1 MLGRVLLLLYVL
13 TGPISVIRG
22 AESFQEIQ
30 SRITTFTL
38 KNGMTFIVM
47 ERHQAPVA
55 SFVVYA
61 DVGSVQEVKGITGI
75 AHIFEHIAFKGS
87 PAIGGKNYEEE
98 RLALDRVDQA
108 FFALRDE
115 RHKGTKADAAKLKE
129 LESAFQAAQEGAGKF
144 VIKNE
149 YGDAIERTGGR
160 DMNAGTAWDST
171 RYFFS
176 LPSNSA
182 ELWFFLE
189 SEHYLHPVM
198 REFYKEKD
206 VVMEERR
213 MRTESQ
219 PTGKLLEE
227 ALHAAY
233 KAHPYGEPVVGHMS
247 DLQEITRPDAESFFK
262 KYYVPANLTGVIVG
276 DVDTAKIRAFAETY
290 FGRIPAGPKP
300 EPVRT
305 VEPPQD
311 AEHRVTLRLQAER
324 LILMAYHKPDG
335 LHPDNGVYRAI
346 SGVLSE
352 GRSSRLY
359 TTLVRDQKI
368 AVQAFGFPDLPG
380 KKYPGLFTFVAAP
393 APGHENAECEKALET
408 EIERLKNEP
417 VSADELDGVK
427 RRARAGLI
435 TGLADNLSLANSLAE
450 WQGLTGDWRNLFRQ
464 LDQLEAVKPADIQRV
479 AKQIFT
485 ATNRTIATIEPLPA
499 EEKK

>member
-1 MLGRVLLLLYVL
+1 MLRRVLLLLSAL
-13 TGPISVIRG
+13 TVPVPG

-30 SRITTFTL
+30 SHITSFTL
-38 KNGMTFIVM
+38 KNGMTFVVM

-55 SFVVYA
+55 TFLTYA
-61 DVGSVQEVKGITGI
+61 DVGSVQEVKGITGL

-87 PAIGGKNYEEE
+87 PAIGGTNYEEE

-108 FFALRDE
+108 FFASATNAAGARNRCRKLRTWK
-115 RHKGTKADAAKLKE
+115 RPFKPRRKAR
-129 LESAFQAAQEGAGKF
+129 KF
-144 VIKNE
+144 VVKNE

-160 DMNAGTAWDST
+160 DMNAGTGWDST

-189 SEHYLHPVM
+189 SEHFLRPVM

-247 DLQEITRPDAESFFK
+247 DLQEITRPDAEAFFK
-262 KYYVPANLTGVIVG
+262 KYYVPNNLVSVIVG
-276 DVDTAKIRAFAETY
+276 DVDPKKIRDLAETY

-300 EPVRT
+300 EPIRT

-324 LILMAYHKPDG
+324 LVLMAYHKPDG
-335 LHPDNGVYRAI
+335 QHPDNAIYRAL
-346 SGVLSE
+346 SGILSE

-359 TTLVRDQKI
+359 TSLLRDQKI

-380 KKYPGLFTFVAAP
+380 KKYPGLFTFVAAT
-393 APGHENAECEKALET
+393 APGHENQECEKALDA
-408 EIERLKNEP
+408 EIERLKKEP
-417 VSADELDGVK
+417 VSAEELAGVK

-435 TGLADNLSLANSLAE
+435 NGMGDKRSLANS
-450 WQGLTGDWRNLFRQ
+450 R
-464 LDQLEAVKPADIQRV
+464 AD
-479 AKQIFT
+479 
-485 ATNRTIATIEPLPA
+485 
-499 EEKK
+499 

>member
-1 MLGRVLLLLYVL
+1 MFRRLLLLTGLL
-13 TGPISVIRG
+13 TSGAFA

-30 SRITTFTL
+30 SHITSFTL
-38 KNGMTFIVM
+38 KNGMTFVVV

-55 SFVVYA
+55 SFVTYA
-61 DVGSVQEVKGITGI
+61 DVGSVQEVAGITGI

-87 PAIGGKNYEEE
+87 PAIGGRNYEEE

-115 RHKGTKADAAKLKE
+115 QHKGTKADPKKVKE
-129 LESAFQAAQEGAGKF
+129 LETAFQAAQEGAGKF
-144 VIKNE
+144 VVKNE

-160 DMNAGTAWDST
+160 DMNAGTGSDST

-189 SEHYLHPVM
+189 SEHFLRPVM

-219 PTGKLLEE
+219 PTGKLVEE

-247 DLQEITRPDAESFFK
+247 DLLEITRPDAEAFFK
-262 KYYVPANLTGVIVG
+262 KYYGPGSLTAVIAG
-276 DVDTAKIRAFAETY
+276 DVDPKKMREFAETY
-290 FGRIPAGPKP
+290 FGRIPASPKP
-300 EPVRT
+300 APLRT
-305 VEPPQD
+305 VEPPQE
-311 AEHRVTLRLQAER
+311 AEHRVTLRVKSER
-324 LILMAYHKPDG
+324 LVLVAYHKPDMF
-335 LHPDNGVYRAI
+335 HPDNAVYRAI

-359 TTLVRDQKI
+359 GSLVRDQKI

-380 KKYPGLFTFVAAP
+380 KKYPGLFTFVAVT
-393 APGHENAECEKALET
+393 APGHENSEAEKALDA
-408 EIERLKNEP
+408 EIERLKKEP
-417 VSADELDGVK
+417 VTTEELDGVK

-435 TGLADNLSLANSLAE
+435 AGLGDNLQLANSLAD
-450 WQGLTGDWRNLFRQ
+450 WQALTGDWRNLFRDLER
-464 LDQLEAVKPADIQRV
+464 LDAVTPANIQRV
-479 AKQIFT
+479 AKEIFT
-485 ATNRTIATIEPLPA
+485 ANNRTIATIEPLAADSEAP
-499 EEKK
+499 KK

>member
-1 MLGRVLLLLYVL
+1 MLARCFFFTCLLSSGVCA
-13 TGPISVIRG
+13 

-30 SRITTFTL
+30 ARITSFTL
-38 KNGMTFIVM
+38 KNGMTFVVM

-55 SFVVYA
+55 TFLTYA
-61 DVGSVQEVKGITGI
+61 DVGSVQEVKGITGL

-98 RLALDRVDQA
+98 RLAMDRLDQA
-108 FFALRDE
+108 FLALRGE
-115 RHKGTKADAAKLKE
+115 QHKGAKADPQKVKE
-129 LESAFQAAQEGAGKF
+129 LETAFQAAQEGAGKF
-144 VIKNE
+144 VVKNE

-160 DMNAGTAWDST
+160 DLNAGTGWDST

-189 SEHYLHPVM
+189 SEHFLRPVM

-247 DLQEITRPDAESFFK
+247 DLQEITRPDAEAFFK
-262 KYYVPANLTGVIVG
+262 KYYGPGSLTSVIVG
-276 DVDTAKIRAFAETY
+276 DVDPKKIRDLAETY
-290 FGRIPAGPKP
+290 FGRIPAVPKP
-300 EPVRT
+300 EPLRT

-324 LILMAYHKPDG
+324 LVLVAYHKPDMF
-335 LHPDNGVYRAI
+335 HPDNAVYRAL

-359 TTLVRDQKI
+359 TSLVRDQKL

-380 KKYPGLFTFVAAP
+380 KKYPGLFTFVVAP
-393 APGHENAECEKALET
+393 APGHENAEAEKALLA

-417 VSADELDGVK
+417 VTAEELEGVK

-435 TGLADNLSLANSLAE
+435 NGLGDNLQLANGLAD
-450 WQGLTGDWRNLFRQ
+450 WQALTGDWRNLFRDLEH
-464 LDQLEAVKPADIQRV
+464 LDAVTPADIQRV
-479 AKQIFT
+479 AKEIFT
-485 ATNRTIATIEPLPA
+485 VNNRTVATIEPLA
-499 EEKK
+499 AEKK

>member
-1 MLGRVLLLLYVL
+1 MLRRVLLLLSAL
-13 TGPISVIRG
+13 TVPVPG

-30 SRITTFTL
+30 SHITSFTL
-38 KNGMTFIVM
+38 KNGMTFVVM

-55 SFVVYA
+55 TFLTYA
-61 DVGSVQEVKGITGI
+61 DVGSVQEVKGITGL

-87 PAIGGKNYEEE
+87 PAIGGTNYEEE

-115 RHKGTKADAAKLKE
+115 RRKGAKADTGKLKD
-129 LESAFQAAQEGAGKF
+129 LEAAFQAAQEGAGKF
-144 VIKNE
+144 VVKNE

-160 DMNAGTAWDST
+160 DMNAGTGWDST

-189 SEHYLHPVM
+189 SEHFLRPVM

-247 DLQEITRPDAESFFK
+247 DLQEITRPDAEAFFK
-262 KYYVPANLTGVIVG
+262 KYYVPNNLVSVIVG
-276 DVDTAKIRAFAETY
+276 DVDPKKIRDLAETY

-300 EPVRT
+300 EPIRT

-324 LILMAYHKPDG
+324 LVLMAYHKPDG
-335 LHPDNGVYRAI
+335 QHPDNAIYRAL

-359 TTLVRDQKI
+359 TALVRDQKI

-380 KKYPGLFTFVAAP
+380 KKYPGLFTFLAAP
-393 APGHENAECEKALET
+393 APGHENLECEKALDA
-408 EIERLKNEP
+408 EIERLKKEP
-417 VSADELDGVK
+417 VSAEELAGVK

-435 TGLADNLSLANSLAE
+435 NGLGDNLSLANSLADY
-450 WQGLTGDWRNLFRQ
+450 QALTGDWRNLFRQ
-464 LDQLEAVKPADIQRV
+464 LDQLEAVTPADVQRV
-479 AKQIFT
+479 AREIFT
-485 ATNRTIATIEPLPA
+485 NNNRTIATIEPLPA
-499 EEKK
+499 ETGGDKK

>member
-1 MLGRVLLLLYVL
+1 
-13 TGPISVIRG
+13 
-22 AESFQEIQ
+22 
-30 SRITTFTL
+30 
-38 KNGMTFIVM
+38 
-47 ERHQAPVA
+47 
-55 SFVVYA
+55 
-61 DVGSVQEVKGITGI
+61 
-75 AHIFEHIAFKGS
+75 
-87 PAIGGKNYEEE
+87 
-98 RLALDRVDQA
+98 
-108 FFALRDE
+108 
-115 RHKGTKADAAKLKE
+115 
-129 LESAFQAAQEGAGKF
+129 
-144 VIKNE
+144 
-149 YGDAIERTGGR
+149 
-160 DMNAGTAWDST
+160 MNAGTGWDST

-176 LPSNSA
+176 LPSNSS

-227 ALHAAY
+227 TLHAAY

-247 DLQEITRPDAESFFK
+247 DLQEITRPDAEAFFK
-262 KYYVPANLTGVIVG
+262 KYYGPANLTAVIVG
-276 DVDTAKIRAFAETY
+276 DIDPAKMRAFAELY
-290 FGRIPAGPKP
+290 FGRIPGGPKP
-300 EPVRT
+300 EPIRT

-311 AEHRVTLRLQAER
+311 SEHRVTLRLQAER

-359 TTLVRDQKI
+359 TSLVRDQKI

-393 APGHENAECEKALET
+393 APGHENAECEKALDA
-408 EIERLKNEP
+408 EIERLKREP

-435 TGLADNLSLANSLAE
+435 SGLADNISLANSLAD
-450 WQGLTGDWRNLFRQ
+450 WQVLTGDWRDLFRQ
-464 LDQLEAVKPADIQRV
+464 LDQLEAVIPADVQRV
-479 AKQIFT
+479 AKEIFK
-485 ATNRTIATIEPLPA
+485 ANNRTIATIEPLPA
-499 EEKK
+499 DEKK

>member
-1 MLGRVLLLLYVL
+1 MLARCFLFTCLLSSGVCA
-13 TGPISVIRG
+13 

-30 SRITTFTL
+30 ARITSFTL
-38 KNGMTFIVM
+38 KNGMTFVVV

-55 SFVVYA
+55 TFLTYA
-61 DVGSVQEVKGITGI
+61 DVGSVQEVKGITGL

-98 RLALDRVDQA
+98 RLAMDRLDQA
-108 FFALRDE
+108 FLALRVE
-115 RHKGTKADAAKLKE
+115 QHKGTKADPQKVKD
-129 LESAFQAAQEGAGKF
+129 LEATFQAAQEGAGKF
-144 VIKNE
+144 VVKNE

-160 DMNAGTAWDST
+160 DLNAGTGWDST

-189 SEHYLHPVM
+189 SEHFLRPVM

-227 ALHAAY
+227 ALHTAY

-247 DLQEITRPDAESFFK
+247 DLMEITRPDAEAFFK
-262 KYYVPANLTGVIVG
+262 KYYGPGNLTSVIVG
-276 DVDTAKIRAFAETY
+276 DVDPKKIRDLAETY

-300 EPVRT
+300 EPLRT

-324 LILMAYHKPDG
+324 LVLVAYHKPDMF
-335 LHPDNGVYRAI
+335 HPDNAVYRAL

-359 TTLVRDQKI
+359 TSLVRDQKI

-380 KKYPGLFTFVAAP
+380 KKYPGLFTFVVAP
-393 APGHENAECEKALET
+393 APGHENAEAEKSLLA
-408 EIERLKNEP
+408 EIERLKNAP
-417 VSADELDGVK
+417 VTAEELEGVK

-435 TGLADNLSLANSLAE
+435 NGLGDNLQLANGLAD
-450 WQGLTGDWRNLFRQ
+450 WQALTGDWRNLFRDLEH
-464 LDQLEAVKPADIQRV
+464 LDAVTPADIQRV
-479 AKQIFT
+479 AKEIFT
-485 ATNRTIATIEPLPA
+485 VNNRTVATIEPLA
-499 EEKK
+499 AEKK

>member
-1 MLGRVLLLLYVL
+1 MLARCFFFTCLLSSGVCA
-13 TGPISVIRG
+13 

-30 SRITTFTL
+30 ARITSFTL
-38 KNGMTFIVM
+38 KNGMTFVVM

-55 SFVVYA
+55 TFLTYA
-61 DVGSVQEVKGITGI
+61 DVGSVQEVKGITGL

-98 RLALDRVDQA
+98 RLAMDRLDQA
-108 FFALRDE
+108 FLALRGE
-115 RHKGTKADAAKLKE
+115 QHKGAKADPQKVKE
-129 LESAFQAAQEGAGKF
+129 LETAFQAAQEGAGKF
-144 VIKNE
+144 VVKNE

-160 DMNAGTAWDST
+160 DLNAGTGWDST

-189 SEHYLHPVM
+189 SEHFLRPVM

-247 DLQEITRPDAESFFK
+247 DLQEITRPDAEAFFK
-262 KYYVPANLTGVIVG
+262 KYYGPGSLTSVIVG
-276 DVDTAKIRAFAETY
+276 DVDPKKIRDLAETY
-290 FGRIPAGPKP
+290 FGRIPAVPKP
-300 EPVRT
+300 EPLRT

-324 LILMAYHKPDG
+324 LVLVAYHKPDMF
-335 LHPDNGVYRAI
+335 HPDNAVYRAL

-359 TTLVRDQKI
+359 TSLVRDQKL

-380 KKYPGLFTFVAAP
+380 KKYPGLFTFVVAP
-393 APGHENAECEKALET
+393 APGHENAEAEKALLA

-417 VSADELDGVK
+417 VTAEELEGVK

-435 TGLADNLSLANSLAE
+435 NGLGDNLQLANGLAD
-450 WQGLTGDWRNLFRQ
+450 WQALTGDWRNLFRDLEH
-464 LDQLEAVKPADIQRV
+464 LDAVTPADIQRV
-479 AKQIFT
+479 AREIFT
-485 ATNRTIATIEPLPA
+485 VNNRTVATIEPLA
-499 EEKK
+499 AEKK

>member
-1 MLGRVLLLLYVL
+1 MLQRFFLITGLLA
-13 TGPISVIRG
+13 GG
-22 AESFQEIQ
+22 AFAAESFQEIQ
-30 SRITTFTL
+30 SHITSFTL
-38 KNGMTFIVM
+38 KNGMTFVVM

-55 SFVVYA
+55 TFLTYA
-61 DVGSVQEVKGITGI
+61 DVGSVQEVKGITGL

-115 RHKGTKADAAKLKE
+115 RRLGAKADPKKVKD
-129 LESAFQAAQEGAGKF
+129 LEAAFQAAQEGAGKF
-144 VIKNE
+144 VVKNE

-160 DMNAGTAWDST
+160 DLNAGTGWDNT

-189 SEHYLHPVM
+189 SEHFLRPVM

-227 ALHAAY
+227 AMHAAY

-247 DLQEITRPDAESFFK
+247 DLLEITRPDAEAFFK
-262 KYYVPANLTGVIVG
+262 KYYGPGNLVSVIVG
-276 DVDTAKIRAFAETY
+276 DVDPKKMRDLAEAYFA
-290 FGRIPAGPKP
+290 RIPGGPKP
-300 EPVRT
+300 EPLRT

-324 LILMAYHKPDG
+324 LVLMAYHKPDM
-335 LHPDNGVYRAI
+335 LHPDNAVYRAL

-359 TTLVRDQKI
+359 TSLVRDQKI

-380 KKYPGLFTFVAAP
+380 RKYPGLFTFVAAT
-393 APGHENAECEKALET
+393 APGHENSEAEKALDA
-408 EIERLKNEP
+408 EIERLKKEP
-417 VSADELDGVK
+417 VTAEELEGVK

-435 TGLADNLSLANSLAE
+435 TGFGDNLQLANSLADY
-450 WQGLTGDWRNLFRQ
+450 QALTGDWRNLFRQ
-464 LDQLEAVKPADIQRV
+464 LDQLEAVTPADIQRV
-479 AKQIFT
+479 AKEIFT
-485 ATNRTIATIEPLPA
+485 VNNRTIATIEPLAPESEGA
-499 EEKK
+499 KK